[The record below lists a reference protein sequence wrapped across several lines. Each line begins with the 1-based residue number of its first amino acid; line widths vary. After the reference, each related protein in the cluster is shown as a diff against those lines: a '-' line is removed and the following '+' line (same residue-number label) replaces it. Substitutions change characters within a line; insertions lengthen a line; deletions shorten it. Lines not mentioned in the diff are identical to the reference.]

1 MENKEA
7 PVSFYVLASFGLLF
21 LVFFFLGQ
29 PGTSEKP
36 RGNEVSGAIAVS
48 DITSTA
54 GYIVIGTIVIL
65 IAGFSFI
72 FLKKMA
78 TKKKAL
84 KSDEPEVPVAEKNV
98 ELPGSKLEDKHK
110 SNQEKE
116 IPDTDIDEL
125 FGKDEEPH
133 IKAPSPYE
141 KTYEP
146 VKNEQNFQKQMVNSS
161 ELKGKIKSKLMEN
174 MDKDD
179 IFNLLMKEGYTM
191 QQIEMATDDI
201 NLETL
206 KDYIKKSMQRG
217 LSKSQI
223 FESLRSKNWRTD
235 LINKAFLSIQALT
248 K

>member
-98 ELPGSKLEDKHK
+98 ELPGSKLEDK
-110 SNQEKE
+110 
-116 IPDTDIDEL
+116 DEL

-174 MDKDD
+174 MNKDD
-179 IFNLLMKEGYTM
+179 IFNLLMNEGYTM